1 MLTSFRRILK
11 FAWSDFIRH
20 SGNNFAAIFV
30 LAVPIMLATSLFIFQ
45 GLSQFIVSGI
55 QSKIDITAYFN
66 AGTKEEDIMNVKG
79 QILKLSPDIK
89 QVEYVSSD
97 QAMKEFNDRHK
108 DNPDFI
114 KAVDEVGANPF
125 LPSLN
130 IVTSQA
136 YQYKQISDF
145 LQTDGFS
152 SIINKVDYS
161 QKKDTIE
168 KFYNVTSG
176 INKGG
181 LILSIILFV
190 IALIVVLNTI
200 KLSIDASKEE
210 ITSMKL
216 VGASNWFIRGP
227 FIIQGAICG
236 LIAFLIC
243 FIASGA
249 VFYFLSPNLEIVIPG
264 FNIFDYFLSNFGFV
278 LLIQVGFGV
287 GLGALASFILVRSY
301 LKV

>member
-1 MLTSFRRILK
+1 MFTSFKRVVK

-30 LAVPIMLATSLFIFQ
+30 LAVPILLATSLFIFQ
-45 GLSQFIVSGI
+45 GLSQFVVSQI

-66 AGTKEEDIMNVKG
+66 PDTKEQDILNVKD
-79 QILKLSPDIK
+79 QIMKLSPHIK

-114 KAVDEVGANPF
+114 AAEEEVGTNPF

-130 IVTSQA
+130 IVTDQA
-136 YQYKQISDF
+136 YQYKNISDF
-145 LQTDGFS
+145 LQSDGFS

-168 KFYNVTSG
+168 KFYSITAN
-176 INKGG
+176 INKSGYV
-181 LILSIILFV
+181 LSIVLFV
-190 IALIVVLNTI
+190 IALIVVLNTL
-200 KLSIDASKEE
+200 KLSIEGSKDE

-227 FIIQGAICG
+227 FIVQGAICG
-236 LIAFLIC
+236 LVAFLVC
-243 FIASGA
+243 FVASGA
-249 VFYFLSPNLEIVIPG
+249 VFYFLAPSLEIIVPG
-264 FNIFDYFLSNFGFV
+264 FNVFNYFLSNFEFV